1 MRATAQQPKSWSDDR
16 DSAVVAGHPHA
27 PQSHARRTPTLLAM
41 DDCRVTLLRARIA
54 AHLSEVARLNA
65 ELEATLA
72 ARAAGVSPWGSE
84 LPPLILQRVL
94 ELLQWEPAVC
104 GNVRAVCS
112 TWSSLHDALR
122 SGRLQPRRS
131 LAVMEGKLGWLQS
144 VTELNLTGC
153 EDGVCGP
160 LVELQSMLRSL
171 SLPASRAESAVDADS
186 LRRCMVSPRS
196 PRCASWTCG
205 RLTRPASPWR
215 RWASGCWT

>member
-1 MRATAQQPKSWSDDR
+1 
-16 DSAVVAGHPHA
+16 
-27 PQSHARRTPTLLAM
+27 M

-54 AHLSEVARLNA
+54 AHLSEVARLNE

-72 ARAAGVSPWGSE
+72 ARAAGESPWGSE